1 MVALKR
7 GPTVTPRSKLR
18 PHTVAADRNDLLS
31 RFGPPT
37 RNALVAMDPAQ
48 LLLLQRQAGN
58 AVVKRLL
65 QASTAPVV
73 QRCGDK
79 ACNCSEEERA
89 TQQTASAQRSA
100 GDQDMTPQEYE
111 ATAAALCV
119 GDRYNTGP
127 PTRQFTGRE
136 QARVT
141 ATRWAALSLAGRA
154 VQALSSGDRYMAT
167 LARRILHDPDPD
179 LDRLA
184 ATAASIHAALANTPI
199 VCGTCTNQVCV
210 HSGGGSPLADADN
223 GIITICPFFFH
234 PSHSLI
240 QQRSTWLHEAGH
252 IVGIDDPPPGT
263 PYNHPRNCP
272 EDTVGTCE
280 NPCPTGDKNNV
291 DNWAR
296 FLECAAFAY

>member
-1 MVALKR
+1 
-7 GPTVTPRSKLR
+7 
-18 PHTVAADRNDLLS
+18 
-31 RFGPPT
+31 
-37 RNALVAMDPAQ
+37 MDPAQ

-58 AVVKRLL
+58 AVVSHLVHES
-65 QASTAPVV
+65 AAPVV
-73 QRCGDK
+73 QCCGDQ
-79 ACNCSEEERA
+79 ACNCSDEERA
-89 TQQTASAQRSA
+89 AQQSVSAQRAAGDAA
-100 GDQDMTPQEYE
+100 GDQDMSPQEYE
-111 ATAAALCV
+111 ASAAALCL

-127 PTRQFTGRE
+127 PTRQFTGPE

-179 LDRLA
+179 LDQLA
-184 ATAASIHAALANTPI
+184 ATAAGIHAALANTPV
-199 VCGTCTNQVCV
+199 VCGTCTNEVCG

-234 PSHSLI
+234 SSHSLI

-252 IVGIDDPPPGT
+252 IAGIDDPPPGT
-263 PYNHPRNCP
+263 PYNHPGNCP
-272 EDTVGTCE
+272 ENTVGTCE
-280 NPCPTGDKNNV
+280 NPCPAGNKNNV

-296 FLECAAFAY
+296 FLECASFAY